1 MYKVRSFWTMV
12 GFKFSLL
19 SHKDLAMMQFGS
31 TLLQSGTETQINI
44 KPTVSY
50 ATKEAISTFA
60 PKVRDCYVD
69 GEANLTYLQV
79 SYFH

>member
-1 MYKVRSFWTMV
+1 MV

-19 SHKDLAMMQFGS
+19 DHRDLAMMQFGS
-31 TLLQSGTETQINI
+31 ALLHSGTETQINI
-44 KPTVSY
+44 KSTVSY
-50 ATKEAISTFA
+50 ATESAISTFS

-79 SYFH
+79 DYFC

>member
-1 MYKVRSFWTMV
+1 MYKVRSFWTTV

-60 PKVRDCYVD
+60 PKVRDCQQADYATDDPFQNV
-69 GEANLTYLQV
+69 NV
-79 SYFH
+79 F